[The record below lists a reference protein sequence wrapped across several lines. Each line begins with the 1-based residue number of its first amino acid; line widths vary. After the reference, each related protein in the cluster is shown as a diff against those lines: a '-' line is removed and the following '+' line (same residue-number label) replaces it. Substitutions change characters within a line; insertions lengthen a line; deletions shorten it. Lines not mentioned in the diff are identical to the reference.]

1 VFFIVIIC
9 FNWQIDYSDD
19 NGTYDKIYNDLNYF
33 NFKEKEI
40 ENFKILLEYYAEL
53 KIKLDNKN
61 TILVELLE
69 RNLRIIYKVIFWFFN

>member
-61 TILVELLE
+61 TILVESLE

>member
-1 VFFIVIIC
+1 MFFIVIIC

>member
-1 VFFIVIIC
+1 MFFIVIIC

-61 TILVELLE
+61 TILVESLE